1 VRIVSNPK
9 YPNDLATPAEAMAL
23 LVQLAS
29 LPGHVFWPDDINV
42 RDATLFIPAKM
53 LTTGQIT
60 DSYLL
65 ALAASK
71 GGRLATLDRRLST
84 LAVQD
89 GAKSLRFIGA

>member
-1 VRIVSNPK
+1 
-9 YPNDLATPAEAMAL
+9 
-23 LVQLAS
+23 
-29 LPGHVFWPDDINV
+29 
-42 RDATLFIPAKM
+42 M

-71 GGRLATLDRRLST
+71 DGMLATLDRRLST

-89 GAKSLRFIGA
+89 GAKSLRIIGA